1 MTYQE
6 AVDYLYG
13 RLPSFQM
20 QGDRAYKPGLESTLA
35 LCEELGNSQ
44 SQFPS
49 VHIGGTNGKGSTS
62 HMIASVLQAA
72 GYRVGLY
79 TSPHLKSFTE
89 RIRINGQPIAEAKV
103 VDFVE
108 RIKPVIERINP
119 SFFEVTVAMTFDF
132 FAREKVDIAIIE
144 VGMGGRL
151 DSTNVI
157 NPLLSLVTNISL
169 DHQAHLGN
177 TLPQIAVE
185 KAGIIKAGVPFILS
199 ETPADPD
206 VMDVFVNKT
215 KELGAALR
223 IGDQEY
229 ETIASAGIAADGT
242 IRLRRTQSNNIYVY
256 TLDLLGD
263 YQSRNVKGVLTA
275 LTILRQQHDYKI
287 SEESIKQGLE
297 SVVSTTGL
305 KGRWQI
311 LKKRPFVVAD
321 TAHNPAGLSLTIQQF
336 MKQPAKEHRFV
347 LGFVADKDVNK
358 VLELLPK
365 NGIYYY
371 CQPSVQRALSSQNL
385 GHLAERAHRSGQ
397 IFTDVNS
404 ALLQVLTDASAED
417 AVYIGGSTFVV
428 ADLNGI

>member
-6 AVDYLYG
+6 AVDYLYS
-13 RLPSFQM
+13 RLPSFQV

-35 LCEELGNSQ
+35 LCSELGNPQ
-44 SQFPS
+44 SRFPT

-62 HMIASVLQAA
+62 HMLASVLQAA

-89 RIRINGQPIAEAKV
+89 RIRIDGKPIAETEV

-108 RIKPVIERINP
+108 RIKPVIERISP
-119 SFFEVTVAMTFDF
+119 SFFEVTVAMAFDL
-132 FAREKVDIAIIE
+132 FARAKVDIAIIE

-169 DHQAHLGN
+169 DHQTHLGN
-177 TLPQIAVE
+177 TLLLIAIE
-185 KAGIIKAGVPFILS
+185 KAGIIKAGVPFVLS

-206 VMDVFVNKT
+206 VLAVFVNKA
-215 KELGAALR
+215 KDLGAALQ

-229 ETIASAGIAADGT
+229 ETIENQYNPVNGS
-242 IRLRRTQSNNIYVY
+242 IRLRSSHSNDQFDY

-263 YQSRNVKGVLTA
+263 YQTSNVKGVLTA
-275 LTILRQQHDYKI
+275 LSILKDQYDYQISDDNVKI
-287 SEESIKQGLE
+287 GLA

-305 KGRWQI
+305 KGRWQV
-311 LKKRPFVVAD
+311 LQYEPFVVAD
-321 TAHNPAGLSLTIQQF
+321 TAHNPAGLSLTIRQF
-336 MKQPAKEHRFV
+336 MAQPAKAHRFV

-358 VLELLPK
+358 VLELLPE

-371 CQPSVQRALSSQNL
+371 CQPSVQRAMPSQTLNL
-385 GHLAERAHRSGQ
+385 LAKDANRAGKE
-397 IFTDVNS
+397 FTNVNS
-404 ALLQVLTDASAED
+404 AFLQVLTDASPED
-417 AVYIGGSTFVV
+417 VVYIGGSTFVV
-428 ADLNGI
+428 ADLEGI